1 MKKKTEIDIDTWN
14 DANSGKSNNP
24 VGDDEIKRMAEDGEL
39 VVVGP
44 DGKRFEPTALDDGGW
59 DLKPITTMEI
69 SFQEWVSDAGAG
81 MHGTPR
87 FTELHRAAERG
98 NLVIIDNDGNRLVP
112 VRFGE
117 NWKLEPEKK

>member
-1 MKKKTEIDIDTWN
+1 MEKKTAIGIDAWN
-14 DANSGKSNNP
+14 GAIGGKSKNS
-24 VGDDEIKRMAEDGEL
+24 VGDGEIKRMAENGEL
-39 VVVGP
+39 VVVDH
-44 DGKRFEPTALDDGGW
+44 DGNRFEPTVLDDGSW

-81 MHGTPR
+81 MDGTPR
-87 FTELHRAAERG
+87 FEELHKAAEKG
-98 NLVIIDNDGNRLVP
+98 NLVVIDNDGNRLVP